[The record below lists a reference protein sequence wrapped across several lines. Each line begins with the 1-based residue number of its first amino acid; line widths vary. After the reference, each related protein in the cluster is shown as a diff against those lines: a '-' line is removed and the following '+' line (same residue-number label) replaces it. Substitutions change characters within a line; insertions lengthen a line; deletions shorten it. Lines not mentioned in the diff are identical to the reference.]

1 MKRAFEKPLAY
12 ARGSVRPHE
21 RYPRTKERG
30 FALLLVF
37 LLGAIVAINLYMEVP
52 RLAFQAQR
60 QKEQMLME
68 RGEQYKRAI
77 GLFLRTNKNTR
88 WPASIE
94 ELENYNNR
102 RFLRH
107 RYIDPLT
114 GKDEWRLIHIA
125 NGVLT
130 DSVTNKKKD
139 QDQDHIKN
147 GAVMELAGVS
157 GADSTGQVN
166 VNAINRRRPS
176 DGGVQLGPDGQ
187 PIVQPTGLPAGQP
200 IGPTGVSGGTAPPIF
215 GGGLP
220 NPTGVSGAT
229 GPTSFNGVAGG
240 GAPPFG
246 GANGVAGFLGIP
258 TAPTGATGSS
268 ASQSSFGLLGGGTS
282 AVGGGTPVA
291 APVPGALPGNLSG
304 GVTSGVIGG
313 IPGGGGINTAPGVP
327 GGAPGGVSGPGGINI
342 SPQAQAAAANLIQ
355 GLLTQPRPGGMQGLP
370 GQSGLIMG
378 AGIAGIASKAEGES
392 IMVYANHSDYGEWEF
407 IYDPTKYVAP
417 ANPNTGSSVGTSV
430 QQLGSSITG
439 PGITNQIGT
448 SVTSMAGGA
457 GAPGGT
463 GGFGTSTGMGVPG
476 GASGFGTS
484 TGMGVPGGGISGV
497 PGSNGTVAAGGGSSA
512 FGQAGPPDVRP
523 GKQ

>member
-1 MKRAFEKPLAY
+1 MKGSAGKPLAY
-12 ARGSVRPHE
+12 ARGSVRVEQRGSVLVGRRGTVCVEKRGARP
-21 RYPRTKERG
+21 KERG

-37 LLGAIVAINLYMEVP
+37 LLAAIVAINLYMEVP

-88 WPASIE
+88 WPASID

-157 GADSTGQVN
+157 GGDSTGQTN

-176 DGGVQLGPDGQ
+176 DGGTQIGPD
-187 PIVQPTGLPAGQP
+187 GQP
-200 IGPTGVSGGTAPPIF
+200 IGPTGASGGTAPPTF
-215 GGGLP
+215 GSAVP

-229 GPTSFNGVAGG
+229 GPASFNGVAG

-246 GANGVAGFLGIP
+246 GANGVAGLLGIP
-258 TAPTGATGSS
+258 TAPTGGTGSS
-268 ASQSSFGLLGGGTS
+268 ASQSSFGLLGGSTS
-282 AVGGGTPVA
+282 AVGGGTPAA

-304 GVTSGVIGG
+304 GVTSGGIGG
-313 IPGGGGINTAPGVP
+313 IPGGFNTVSGVPAGASTGASGSGGIN
-327 GGAPGGVSGPGGINI
+327 VS
-342 SPQAQAAAANLIQ
+342 SQAQAAAANLIQ

-370 GQSGLIMG
+370 GQSGVIMG
-378 AGIAGIASKAEGES
+378 GGIAGVASKAEGES
-392 IMVYANHSDYGEWEF
+392 IMVYADHSDYGEWEF

-417 ANPNTGSSVGTSV
+417 TNPNTGSAVGTPA
-430 QQLGSSITG
+430 QQLGSSATG
-439 PGITNQIGT
+439 PGITNQVGT
-448 SVTSMAGGA
+448 PVTNIAGGI
-457 GAPGGT
+457 GG
-463 GGFGTSTGMGVPG
+463 GGI
-476 GASGFGTS
+476 GASGITTAGFGS
-484 TGMGVPGGGISGV
+484 PGGGVSGAT
-497 PGSNGTVAAGGGSSA
+497 GSTGGSTGGGGSSA
-512 FGQAGPPDVRP
+512 FGQAGPPDIRP

>member
-1 MKRAFEKPLAY
+1 MISRLERPLAG
-12 ARGSVRPHE
+12 RRRPG
-21 RYPRTKERG
+21 RPKERG

-37 LLGAIVAINLYMEVP
+37 LMAAIIAINLYMELP

-88 WPASIE
+88 WPASID

-147 GAVMELAGVS
+147 GAVMELAGVA
-157 GADSTGQVN
+157 GTDSNGQTSVS
-166 VNAINRRRPS
+166 AINRRRPS
-176 DGGVQLGPDGQ
+176 DGGAQIGPDGQ
-187 PIVQPTGLPAGQP
+187 PIAPTGA
-200 IGPTGVSGGTAPPIF
+200 APPGSALPPGF
-215 GGGLP
+215 GNGVP
-220 NPTGVSGAT
+220 NPAGVSGAT
-229 GPTSFNGVAGG
+229 GPTAFNGAQPFPVANGVAGG
-240 GAPPFG
+240 APPFPG
-246 GANGVAGFLGIP
+246 SNGIAGLLGIP

-268 ASQSSFGLLGGGTS
+268 APSYGLLGGSSS
-282 AVGGGTPVA
+282 AVGGGTPMP
-291 APVPGALPGNLSG
+291 APIPGALPGNLSG
-304 GVTSGVIGG
+304 GGVIGG
-313 IPGGGGINTAPGVP
+313 VIGGLPGAAPGNAPPGAPAGINV
-327 GGAPGGVSGPGGINI
+327 

-378 AGIAGIASKAEGES
+378 GGIAGVASKAEGES
-392 IMVYANHSDYGEWEF
+392 IMVYADHTDYGEWEF
-407 IYDPTKYVAP
+407 IYDPMKFVAP
-417 ANPNTGSSVGTSV
+417 TNPNSGGGVGTPA
-430 QQLGSSITG
+430 QQLGSSSTG
-439 PGITNQIGT
+439 PNITNQVGTPVSNIGGGI
-448 SVTSMAGGA
+448 GGA
-457 GAPGGT
+457 GAGT
-463 GGFGTSTGMGVPG
+463 GGITTASFGAPGVGGVQGAPGSTGT
-476 GASGFGTS
+476 GAPS
-484 TGMGVPGGGISGV
+484 
-497 PGSNGTVAAGGGSSA
+497 GGSSGA
-512 FGQAGPPDVRP
+512 FGQAGPPDIRP

>member
-1 MKRAFEKPLAY
+1 MTRRRA
-12 ARGSVRPHE
+12 RPQE
-21 RYPRTKERG
+21 SG

-37 LLGAIVAINLYMEVP
+37 LMAAIIAINLYMELP

-114 GKDEWRLIHIA
+114 GKDEWRIVHIA

-147 GAVMELAGVS
+147 GAVMELAGVT
-157 GADSTGQVN
+157 GADPTGQTN

-176 DGGVQLGPDGQ
+176 DGGTQIGPDGQ
-187 PIVQPTGLPAGQP
+187 PIAPTGAFP
-200 IGPTGVSGGTAPPIF
+200 SGGAFPPVGF
-215 GGGLP
+215 GNGIP
-220 NPTGVSGAT
+220 NPAGVSGAT
-229 GPTSFNGVAGG
+229 GPTTFNGVAG

-246 GANGVAGFLGIP
+246 GANGIAGLLGIP

-268 ASQSSFGLLGGGTS
+268 APPSYGLLGGGS
-282 AVGGGTPVA
+282 YAVGGGTPVQ
-291 APVPGALPGNLSG
+291 PPIPGALPGNLSG
-304 GVTSGVIGG
+304 GVTNGVIGG
-313 IPGGGGINTAPGVP
+313 IPGGGQGNAP
-327 GGAPGGVSGPGGINI
+327 PGGINV

-370 GQSGLIMG
+370 GQSGVIMG
-378 AGIAGIASKAEGES
+378 GGIAGVASKAEGES
-392 IMVYANHSDYGEWEF
+392 IMVYADRSDYGEWEF
-407 IYDPTKYVAP
+407 IYDPTKFVAP
-417 ANPNTGSSVGTSV
+417 ANPNNGGGVGTPV
-430 QQLGSSITG
+430 QQLGSSATG
-439 PGITNQIGT
+439 PNITNQVGTPVTNIAGGMGGVGAGTGGITNASFGAPGVGGVQGAPGSTGT
-448 SVTSMAGGA
+448 
-457 GAPGGT
+457 GAPGG
-463 GGFGTSTGMGVPG
+463 
-476 GASGFGTS
+476 
-484 TGMGVPGGGISGV
+484 
-497 PGSNGTVAAGGGSSA
+497 GSSGA
-512 FGQAGPPDVRP
+512 FGQAGPPDIRP

>member
-1 MKRAFEKPLAY
+1 MKRVGERPIGH
-12 ARGSVRPHE
+12 ARGRRRP
-21 RYPRTKERG
+21 KERG

-176 DGGVQLGPDGQ
+176 DGGTQVGPDGQ
-187 PIVQPTGLPAGQP
+187 PIVQPTGLPGVQP
-200 IGPTGVSGGTAPPIF
+200 IGPAGASGGTAPPTF

-220 NPTGVSGAT
+220 NPAGVSGAT

-240 GAPPFG
+240 TPPFG
-246 GANGVAGFLGIP
+246 RANSVAGL
-258 TAPTGATGSS
+258 
-268 ASQSSFGLLGGGTS
+268 
-282 AVGGGTPVA
+282 
-291 APVPGALPGNLSG
+291 
-304 GVTSGVIGG
+304 
-313 IPGGGGINTAPGVP
+313 
-327 GGAPGGVSGPGGINI
+327 
-342 SPQAQAAAANLIQ
+342 
-355 GLLTQPRPGGMQGLP
+355 
-370 GQSGLIMG
+370 
-378 AGIAGIASKAEGES
+378 
-392 IMVYANHSDYGEWEF
+392 
-407 IYDPTKYVAP
+407 
-417 ANPNTGSSVGTSV
+417 
-430 QQLGSSITG
+430 
-439 PGITNQIGT
+439 
-448 SVTSMAGGA
+448 
-457 GAPGGT
+457 
-463 GGFGTSTGMGVPG
+463 
-476 GASGFGTS
+476 
-484 TGMGVPGGGISGV
+484 
-497 PGSNGTVAAGGGSSA
+497 
-512 FGQAGPPDVRP
+512 
-523 GKQ
+523 

>member
-1 MKRAFEKPLAY
+1 MKRPVEKPLAH
-12 ARGSVRPHE
+12 ARGSVRP
-21 RYPRTKERG
+21 KERG

-37 LLGAIVAINLYMEVP
+37 LMAAIVAINLYMELP

-88 WPASIE
+88 WPATME

-147 GAVMELAGVS
+147 GAVMELAGLS
-157 GADSTGQVN
+157 GGDSSGQTN

-176 DGGVQLGPDGQ
+176 DGGTQVGPDGQ
-187 PIVQPTGLPAGQP
+187 PIA
-200 IGPTGVSGGTAPPIF
+200 SGGAFPAA
-215 GGGLP
+215 GVGNVVP

-229 GPTSFNGVAGG
+229 GPTSFNGIAGG
-240 GAPPFG
+240 GPPFG
-246 GANGVAGFLGIP
+246 GQNGIAGLLGIP
-258 TAPTGATGSS
+258 TAPTGATGTSAPSS
-268 ASQSSFGLLGGGTS
+268 GYGLLGGGFG
-282 AVGGGTPVA
+282 AVGGGTPVQ
-291 APVPGALPGNLSG
+291 APFPGALPGNLSG
-304 GVTSGVIGG
+304 GVPVGIVGG
-313 IPGGGGINTAPGVP
+313 IPGGGLGNVP
-327 GGAPGGVSGPGGINI
+327 PGAPGAGGINV

-370 GQSGLIMG
+370 GQSGAIMG
-378 AGIAGIASKAEGES
+378 GGIAGVASKAEGES
-392 IMVYANHSDYGEWEF
+392 IMVYADHSDYGEWEF
-407 IYDPTKYVAP
+407 IYDPTKFVAP
-417 ANPNTGSSVGTSV
+417 ANPNTGSAVGTPA
-430 QQLGSSITG
+430 QQLGSSATG
-439 PGITNQIGT
+439 PGITNQVGTPVTNMAGGIGG
-448 SVTSMAGGA
+448 AGGA
-457 GAPGGT
+457 G
-463 GGFGTSTGMGVPG
+463 GFGASSGIGGAAGSGGVPG
-476 GASGFGTS
+476 TPGS
-484 TGMGVPGGGISGV
+484 TGTGAP
-497 PGSNGTVAAGGGSSA
+497 TGGSSA
-512 FGQAGPPDVRP
+512 FGQAGPPDIRP

>member
-1 MKRAFEKPLAY
+1 MTRRRA
-12 ARGSVRPHE
+12 RP
-21 RYPRTKERG
+21 KESG

-37 LLGAIVAINLYMEVP
+37 LMAAIIAINLYMELP

-114 GKDEWRLIHIA
+114 GKDEWRIIHIA

-147 GAVMELAGVS
+147 GAVMELAGVN
-157 GADSTGQVN
+157 GADSSGQTN

-176 DGGVQLGPDGQ
+176 DGGAQIGPDGQ
-187 PIVQPTGLPAGQP
+187 PIASGVALPSGVASLPAGFGNGIP
-200 IGPTGVSGGTAPPIF
+200 NPTGVSGGT
-215 GGGLP
+215 
-220 NPTGVSGAT
+220 
-229 GPTSFNGVAGG
+229 GPTTFNGVAG

-246 GANGVAGFLGIP
+246 GANGVAGLLGIP
-258 TAPTGATGSS
+258 TAPTGATGTA
-268 ASQSSFGLLGGGTS
+268 ASPSYGLLGGGS
-282 AVGGGTPVA
+282 FAVGGG
-291 APVPGALPGNLSG
+291 APVQAPIPGALPGNLSG
-304 GVTSGVIGG
+304 GVTSGVVGG
-313 IPGGGGINTAPGVP
+313 IPGGQGNAPPGGGINV
-327 GGAPGGVSGPGGINI
+327 

-370 GQSGLIMG
+370 GQSGVIMG
-378 AGIAGIASKAEGES
+378 GGIAGIASKSEGES
-392 IMVYANHSDYGEWEF
+392 IMVYADHSDYGEWEF
-407 IYDPTKYVAP
+407 IYDPTKFVAP
-417 ANPNTGSSVGTSV
+417 ANPNNGGGVGTPA
-430 QQLGSSITG
+430 QQLGSSATG
-439 PGITNQIGT
+439 PNITNQVGT
-448 SVTSMAGGA
+448 PVTSLPGGIGGA
-457 GAPGGT
+457 SMGVGGITTANFGAPGG
-463 GGFGTSTGMGVPG
+463 GGVPG
-476 GASGFGTS
+476 AA
-484 TGMGVPGGGISGV
+484 GV
-497 PGSNGTVAAGGGSSA
+497 PGSTGGGSSSA
-512 FGQAGPPDVRP
+512 FGQAGPPDIRP

>member
-1 MKRAFEKPLAY
+1 MKRAVERPLGY
-12 ARGSVRPHE
+12 ARGRVRP
-21 RYPRTKERG
+21 KERG

-37 LLGAIVAINLYMEVP
+37 LMAAIVAINLYMEVP

-88 WPASIE
+88 WPASID

-114 GKDEWRLIHIA
+114 GKDEWRLIHIS

-147 GAVMELAGVS
+147 GAVMELAGVN
-157 GADSTGQVN
+157 GGDSTGQVN

-176 DGGVQLGPDGQ
+176 DGGAQVGPDGQ
-187 PIVQPTGLPAGQP
+187 PIAQPTGLPGVQP
-200 IGPTGVSGGTAPPIF
+200 IGPTGAPGGTTPPGF
-215 GGGLP
+215 GSVP
-220 NPTGVSGAT
+220 NPPGASGAT

-240 GAPPFG
+240 APPFG
-246 GANGVAGFLGIP
+246 GANGVAGLLGIP

-268 ASQSSFGLLGGGTS
+268 QASYGLLGGGTS
-282 AVGGGTPVA
+282 AVGGGTPMP

-304 GVTSGVIGG
+304 GVTSGVLGG
-313 IPGGGGINTAPGVP
+313 IPGGVNAAGVP
-327 GGAPGGVSGPGGINI
+327 GAPAGVSGPGGINI

-378 AGIAGIASKAEGES
+378 GGIAGVASKAEGDS
-392 IMVYANHSDYGEWEF
+392 IMVYADHSDYGEWEF
-407 IYDPTKYVAP
+407 IYDPTKFVVP
-417 ANPNTGSSVGTSV
+417 TNPNTGSPVGTPA
-430 QQLGSSITG
+430 QQLGSSTTG
-439 PGITNQIGT
+439 PGITNQVGT
-448 SVTSMAGGA
+448 PVTNMGGGGLGGA
-457 GAPGGT
+457 N
-463 GGFGTSTGMGVPG
+463 GFGASTAMGGPG
-476 GASGFGTS
+476 GASGFGAS
-484 TGMGVPGGGISGV
+484 TAMGTPGGGISGA
-497 PGSNGTVAAGGGSSA
+497 PGSTGTGASGGSSA
-512 FGQAGPPDVRP
+512 FGQAGPPDIRP

>member
-1 MKRAFEKPLAY
+1 MTGRSQKSLLH
-12 ARGSVRPHE
+12 ARRSVGRERTGVVRPRE
-21 RYPRTKERG
+21 RERG

-37 LLGAIVAINLYMEVP
+37 LMAAIIAINLYMEVP

-88 WPASIE
+88 WPASID

-130 DSVTNKKKD
+130 DSVNNKKKD

-157 GADSTGQVN
+157 GSDSTGQTN
-166 VNAINRRRPS
+166 VNAVNRRRPS
-176 DGGVQLGPDGQ
+176 DGGMPALGPDGQ
-187 PIVQPTGLPAGQP
+187 PIASAPGFPPAG
-200 IGPTGVSGGTAPPIF
+200 GALPPGF
-215 GGGLP
+215 GSVP
-220 NPTGVSGAT
+220 NPAGVSGAT
-229 GPTSFNGVAGG
+229 GPTTFAGPTGPTTINGVA
-240 GAPPFG
+240 PPFP
-246 GANGVAGFLGIP
+246 GANGIAGLLGIP

-268 ASQSSFGLLGGGTS
+268 GSYGLLGGASS
-282 AVGGGTPVA
+282 AVGGGTPVQ
-291 APVPGALPGNLSG
+291 APIPGALPGNLSG

-313 IPGGGGINTAPGVP
+313 VPGGIPGSVPPGVP
-327 GGAPGGVSGPGGINI
+327 GAPGAGINV

-370 GQSGLIMG
+370 GQGGLIMG
-378 AGIAGIASKAEGES
+378 GGIAGIASKAEGES
-392 IMVYANHSDYGEWEF
+392 IMVYADHSDYGEWEF
-407 IYDPTKYVAP
+407 IYDPTKFVMP
-417 ANPNTGSSVGTSV
+417 PNPNTGSGPGSPA
-430 QQLGSSITG
+430 QQLGSSTTG
-439 PGITNQIGT
+439 PNIMNQVGT
-448 SVTSMAGGA
+448 PVTSLPGA
-457 GAPGGT
+457 NSGAN
-463 GGFGTSTGMGVPG
+463 
-476 GASGFGTS
+476 GASGFGAS
-484 TGMGVPGGGISGV
+484 AGIGGPGMGGVPGASG
-497 PGSNGTVAAGGGSSA
+497 PTGTGAPGGGA
-512 FGQAGPPDVRP
+512 APGFGQAGPPDIRP

>member
-1 MKRAFEKPLAY
+1 MAH
-12 ARGSVRPHE
+12 ARGRVRPQ
-21 RYPRTKERG
+21 ERG

-37 LLGAIVAINLYMEVP
+37 LMAAIVAINLYMEVP

-147 GAVMELAGVS
+147 GAVMELAGVN
-157 GADSTGQVN
+157 GGDSTGQVN

-176 DGGVQLGPDGQ
+176 DGGAQVGPDGQ
-187 PIVQPTGLPAGQP
+187 PMVQPTGLPGVQP
-200 IGPTGVSGGTAPPIF
+200 TGPTGASGGTAPPIF
-215 GGGLP
+215 GGVAP
-220 NPTGVSGAT
+220 NPAGVSGAT

-240 GAPPFG
+240 TRPFG
-246 GANGVAGFLGIP
+246 GANGVAGLLGIP
-258 TAPTGATGSS
+258 TAPTGATGS
-268 ASQSSFGLLGGGTS
+268 AAPQSGFGLLGGGTS

-304 GVTSGVIGG
+304 GVTSGVFGG
-313 IPGGGGINTAPGVP
+313 IPGGGGVNTAPGVP
-327 GGAPGGVSGPGGINI
+327 GGAPAGASGPAGINI

-378 AGIAGIASKAEGES
+378 AGIAGVASKAEGES
-392 IMVYANHSDYGEWEF
+392 IMVYADHSDYGEWEF
-407 IYDPTKYVAP
+407 IYEPTKYVAP
-417 ANPNTGSSVGTSV
+417 ANPNTGSSVGTPA
-430 QQLGSSITG
+430 QQLGSSATG

-448 SVTSMAGGA
+448 PVQNINGGV
-457 GAPGGT
+457 GG
-463 GGFGTSTGMGVPG
+463 PG
-476 GASGFGTS
+476 GASGFGAAMT
-484 TGMGVPGGGISGV
+484 TMGAPGGGISGA
-497 PGSNGTVAAGGGSSA
+497 PGSTGVATSGGGSSA
-512 FGQAGPPDVRP
+512 LGQAGPPDIRP

>member
-1 MKRAFEKPLAY
+1 MISRIEKPLAGT
-12 ARGSVRPHE
+12 RRSGRP
-21 RYPRTKERG
+21 KERG

-37 LLGAIVAINLYMEVP
+37 LMAAIVAINLYMELP

-88 WPASIE
+88 WPASID

-102 RFLRH
+102 RFLRR
-107 RYIDPLT
+107 RYLDPLT

-157 GADSTGQVN
+157 GTDPNGQTN

-176 DGGVQLGPDGQ
+176 DGGAQLGPDGQ
-187 PIVQPTGLPAGQP
+187 PIASTGALPPGSALPPGF
-200 IGPTGVSGGTAPPIF
+200 GSGV
-215 GGGLP
+215 P
-220 NPTGVSGAT
+220 NPAGVSGAT
-229 GPTSFNGVAGG
+229 GPTTFNGVAGG
-240 GAPPFG
+240 APPFP
-246 GANGVAGFLGIP
+246 GANGIAGLLGIP

-268 ASQSSFGLLGGGTS
+268 APSYGLLGGGSS

-291 APVPGALPGNLSG
+291 APIPGALPGNLSG

-313 IPGGGGINTAPGVP
+313 MP
-327 GGAPGGVSGPGGINI
+327 GGAPGNAPPGSSAGINV

-370 GQSGLIMG
+370 GQSGAIMG
-378 AGIAGIASKAEGES
+378 GGIAGVASKAEGES
-392 IMVYANHSDYGEWEF
+392 IMVYADHTDYSEWEF
-407 IYDPTKYVAP
+407 IYDPTKFVVP
-417 ANPNTGSSVGTSV
+417 ANPNTGSAVGTPA
-430 QQLGSSITG
+430 QQLGSSATG
-439 PGITNQIGT
+439 PNITNQVGTPVANIGGGIGGAG
-448 SVTSMAGGA
+448 SGAGGITTA
-457 GAPGGT
+457 GFGAPGAGGVPGAPGSTGTGAPGG
-463 GGFGTSTGMGVPG
+463 
-476 GASGFGTS
+476 
-484 TGMGVPGGGISGV
+484 
-497 PGSNGTVAAGGGSSA
+497 GSSGA
-512 FGQAGPPDVRP
+512 FGQAGPPDIRP

>member
-1 MKRAFEKPLAY
+1 MICRIEKPLAD
-12 ARGSVRPHE
+12 RRRSGRP
-21 RYPRTKERG
+21 KERG

-37 LLGAIVAINLYMEVP
+37 LMAAIIAINLYMELP

-88 WPASIE
+88 WPASID

-147 GAVMELAGVS
+147 GAVMELAGV
-157 GADSTGQVN
+157 TGTDPAGQTN
-166 VNAINRRRPS
+166 VSAINRRRPS
-176 DGGVQLGPDGQ
+176 DGGAQIGPDGQ
-187 PIVQPTGLPAGQP
+187 PISPTG
-200 IGPTGVSGGTAPPIF
+200 APPPGGALPPGF
-215 GGGLP
+215 GNGVP
-220 NPTGVSGAT
+220 NPAGVSGAT
-229 GPTSFNGVAGG
+229 GPTTFNGVGGGAAPFPVGNGVAGG
-240 GAPPFG
+240 SPPFP
-246 GANGVAGFLGIP
+246 GANGIAGLLGIP
-258 TAPTGATGSS
+258 TAPTGATGGS
-268 ASQSSFGLLGGGTS
+268 APSYGLLGGGSS
-282 AVGGGTPVA
+282 AVGGGTPMP
-291 APVPGALPGNLSG
+291 APTPGALPGNLSG
-304 GVTSGVIGG
+304 GGVMGGVIGG
-313 IPGGGGINTAPGVP
+313 MPGAAPGNASPGAPAGINV
-327 GGAPGGVSGPGGINI
+327 

-378 AGIAGIASKAEGES
+378 GGIAGVASKAEGES
-392 IMVYANHSDYGEWEF
+392 IMVYADHTDYGEWEF
-407 IYDPTKYVAP
+407 IYDPMKFVAP
-417 ANPNTGSSVGTSV
+417 TNPNTGGGVGTPA
-430 QQLGSSITG
+430 QQLGSSSTG
-439 PGITNQIGT
+439 PNITNQVGTPVSNIGGG
-448 SVTSMAGGA
+448 MGGA
-457 GAPGGT
+457 GA
-463 GGFGTSTGMGVPG
+463 GTSGITNASF
-476 GASGFGTS
+476 GASGAGGAQGAPGS
-484 TGMGVPGGGISGV
+484 TGTGAPS
-497 PGSNGTVAAGGGSSA
+497 GGSSGA
-512 FGQAGPPDVRP
+512 FGQAGPPDIRP